1 MPLDEEG
8 AKWSCEPCIR
18 GHRSSK
24 CQHFDRLMM
33 KVPKAGRPLA
43 KCPHPKGTC
52 SCQKTYAFMVR
63 IPKGSSCLCRPVYK
77 VPAGTNDSS
86 QSTPVSMVSVSS
98 PSSGKVQKPGR
109 RQSNIQA
116 TPESIAKALEAMP
129 ENLKFEDGTF
139 NYLGNLSSHQPE
151 QDEFNDTGAEQGAS
165 MPQRSTDATNGSSCC
180 SQKPQPAP
188 IPPTA
193 SQGSGSCCSGKT
205 QVANSV
211 SEGVSNTQG
220 SKVNQP
226 TSWNDMT
233 YMNFSAQQMP
243 SWQNSMT
250 SSQQSFVPPF
260 GISNSGAQSFYT
272 NEYTGNGSSTYSTSM
287 NGLEI
292 TPHHTTPFTM
302 DHSQSSAYGPINLA
316 KSPSHDCSC
325 GDECQCLGCAAHP
338 FNNTTRQ
345 HVQEMGVMMTFDGD
359 DSAPDS
365 MANAYNPPSFPKNTA
380 TNPMNFFMQQTQSM
394 NHGMNQNSFEPYSDP
409 NSAMPSGY
417 SSPLPAGHHFNQ
429 QLMHPSEYYTIE
441 YPVGIPSACSDVTGS
456 CQCGNDCSCV
466 GCLTHSGHNGVA
478 LEAPIPETPVTSTA
492 QNAPASASHG
502 VPTTTAGSHI
512 SRIPVLEN
520 VSMPCLSPR
529 TFETSMI

>member
-1 MPLDEEG
+1 
-8 AKWSCEPCIR
+8 
-18 GHRSSK
+18 
-24 CQHFDRLMM
+24 MM

-63 IPKGSSCLCRPVYK
+63 IPKGRGTLHVTGSIDKMIDIFSGSSCLCRPLYK
-77 VPAGTNDSS
+77 VPAGTSDSS

-139 NYLGNLSSHQPE
+139 NHLGNFPSHQSE
-151 QDEFNDTGAEQGAS
+151 QDDFKDTSADQAAS
-165 MPQRSTDATNGSSCC
+165 VPQRSTSATNGSSCC

-205 QVANSV
+205 RVPNSV
-211 SEGVSNTQG
+211 FEGASNAQG

-226 TSWNDMT
+226 TSWNDMS

-243 SWQNSMT
+243 SWQNTMT
-250 SSQQSFVPPF
+250 ATQQSFMPPF
-260 GISNSGAQSFYT
+260 GVSNSGAPPFYT
-272 NEYTGNGSSTYSTSM
+272 NEYTGNGSSTYSNSM
-287 NGLEI
+287 NGLGI
-292 TPHHTTPFTM
+292 TPPNMTPFTM
-302 DHSQSSAYGPINLA
+302 DHSQSSAYGSINLG

-325 GDECQCLGCAAHP
+325 GDDCQCLGCAAHP

-359 DSAPDS
+359 DSTTDS
-365 MANAYNPPSFPKNTA
+365 MANAYNPPSFPRNTA
-380 TNPMNFFMQQTQSM
+380 TYPMNSFMQQTQSM
-394 NHGMNQNSFEPYSDP
+394 NHGMNKNSFEPYSDP

-478 LEAPIPETPVTSTA
+478 LDAPISETPVTSTA
-492 QNAPASASHG
+492 QNAPSSHG
-502 VPTTTAGSHI
+502 VPTTTAGSNTPRI
-512 SRIPVLEN
+512 SALEN